1 MTEPGAIS
9 RSDGQ
14 SGATLIEIVVALAI
28 VALTLAVAAG
38 GLRLLARSGERG
50 AQVIAR
56 HDILSRGVDVLR
68 RDVERLERVVG
79 KRGETTQ
86 FVFHGS
92 ATRLAFVAVEPPVPS
107 EPGAYLIVYT
117 IRQARDGDVLARER
131 TPFQTSAVDLER
143 LSAADSV
150 SVIEGHYRLRF
161 LYLDAREGRE
171 RWLAQWSDP
180 YRLPDLVR
188 LEVSGLAGAGGPVS
202 IAFRPRIEAER
213 SCVNEESRSCT
224 IDTHGALG
232 SDPASRE
239 DGK

>member
-1 MTEPGAIS
+1 MTGPGTIS

-56 HDILSRGVDVLR
+56 HDILSRGIDVLR
-68 RDVERLERVVG
+68 RDVERLDRVVG
-79 KRGETTQ
+79 KDGETAR

-92 ATRLAFVAVEPPVPS
+92 AARLAFVAIEPPFPS
-107 EPGAYLIVYT
+107 EPGPYLVVYT
-117 IRQARDGDVLARER
+117 IRQAREGDVLARER

-143 LSAADSV
+143 LNATDSV
-150 SVIEGHYRLRF
+150 AVIEGPYRLRF
-161 LYLDAREGRE
+161 AYLDATDGRE

-180 YRLPDLVR
+180 YRLPGLVR
-188 LEVSGLAGAGGPVS
+188 LDVSGLAGAGGPVS
-202 IAFRPRIEAER
+202 IVLRPRIDAER
-213 SCVNEESRSCT
+213 SCVGGESRSCT
-224 IDTHGALG
+224 IDTGGALA
-232 SDPASRE
+232 SDPAGRE